1 MGGSPTVIAAT
12 GREWSKRP
20 VPGSLWVILEII
32 AAVSKGMVIKNAIS
46 SNQAARYFTSCQLS
60 LLTTD
65 GGFLWSSGLLG
76 QPPPFYFCSLSRL
89 NAR

>member
-20 VPGSLWVILEII
+20 VPGSLRVILEII
-32 AAVSKGMVIKNAIS
+32 AAVSEGMVIKNAIS
-46 SNQAARYFTSCQLS
+46 TNQANRYFTSCQPS

-65 GGFLWSSGLLG
+65 GGSLWSSGLLG
-76 QPPPFYFCSLSRL
+76 QPPLL
-89 NAR
+89 